1 MNLALPLQVAGQ
13 TSPFMPGT
21 TTPTRTPILAS
32 TYTEPFQVYSAKKFP
47 GVKES
52 TELSKKFANQGV
64 KIPIRKDGGGPGSR
78 KRGSE
83 EISGDEA

>member
-1 MNLALPLQVAGQ
+1 MNLSLPINIPGQ
-13 TSPFMPGT
+13 APTYMPGT
-21 TTPTRTPILAS
+21 ATPTRTPILAF

-83 EISGDEA
+83 EVSGDEQ